1 MICYCT
7 ALRMAKKK
15 KPITTPNAGENL
27 EEMDHSHSVENGTI
41 NLRNIL
47 AIS

>member
-1 MICYCT
+1 
-7 ALRMAKKK
+7 MAKEK
-15 KPITTPNAGENL
+15 KPIATPNAGENL

>member
-1 MICYCT
+1 
-7 ALRMAKKK
+7 MAKKK
-15 KPITTPNAGENL
+15 KKTIATPNASENL
-27 EEMDHSHSVENGTI
+27 EKMDHSHSVENGTI